1 MSWWL
6 RHADTAVAP
15 SVLSADFGAVGDD
28 LASMELAG
36 ADLFH
41 LDVMDAHFVP
51 NLTFGPFIAKALRR
65 RTDLPLDAH
74 LMVTRP
80 DDLITP
86 FADAGMDALTVHI
99 ESEGDTA
106 GTLSQIRAAGMKAG
120 LSLRP
125 ATPIASLA
133 PYLALIDLIL
143 VMSVEP
149 GYGGQAFIPESL
161 ARIAELD
168 RRRGVGEGSFAI
180 SVDGGINADTGPR
193 CLEAGADILVTGSYL
208 FGAPDRAAAVASLR
222 ARQHPVDP

>member
-6 RHADTAVAP
+6 RHAETAVAP
-15 SVLSADFGAVGDD
+15 SVLSADFGAVGEE
-28 LASMELAG
+28 LASMETAG

-51 NLTFGPFIAKALRR
+51 NLTFGPFIAGALRG

-80 DDLITP
+80 DDLIVP
-86 FADAGMDALTVHI
+86 FAKAGMDALTVHV

-106 GTLSQIRAAGMKAG
+106 TTLHSIREAGMRPG

-125 ATPIASLA
+125 GTPLETVT
-133 PYLALIDLIL
+133 PHLGDLDLVL

-149 GYGGQAFIPESL
+149 GFGGQSFIPDAL
-161 ARIAELD
+161 ARITELA
-168 RRRGVGEGSFAI
+168 RRRDAGEGKFAI
-180 SVDGGINADTGPR
+180 SVDGGVNAETGPR

-208 FGAPDRAAAVASLR
+208 FGAADRAAAVASLR
-222 ARQHPVDP
+222 APTP